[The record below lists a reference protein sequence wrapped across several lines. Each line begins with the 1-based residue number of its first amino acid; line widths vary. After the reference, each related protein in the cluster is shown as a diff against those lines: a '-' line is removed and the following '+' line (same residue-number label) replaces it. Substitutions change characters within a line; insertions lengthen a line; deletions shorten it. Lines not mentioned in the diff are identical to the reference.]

1 MTILITG
8 ATGFIGANLAEAL
21 LARGD
26 SVVLVD
32 RQSVR
37 PDSASNP
44 RGTPPGAFDVFSRLP
59 GTLHSV
65 SGDVTDEAAM
75 DRLISEYRPD
85 KVIHGAAI
93 TPGTV
98 REREQARLTSEVNYM
113 GTLNLL
119 EAAWRGKV
127 GRFIY
132 LSSGS
137 VYGLSA
143 FTSGDLDEE
152 TTIPLPDTIYSIT
165 KYAGERLSLRFR
177 SIRDMDVVAVRI
189 GTAFGP
195 WERDSGVRA
204 TLSTILQVTT
214 HAVAGRQAVLPDV
227 VGRRDWVYSR
237 EIADSVLAVLDAANL
252 SFDVYNLGPGVM
264 WTLDDWCDRLAAAFP
279 EFSHRRAGPGEEP
292 NVTYATPDR
301 APFAIRRLVEDV
313 GYTPRYGL
321 EESFADYMA
330 WIEATPEFWR
340 EP

>member
-1 MTILITG
+1 MTVLVTG
-8 ATGFIGANLAEAL
+8 ATGFIGVNLAEAL
-21 LARGD
+21 LTRGD
-26 SVVLVD
+26 SVVLVS
-32 RQSVR
+32 RRSVR
-37 PDSASNP
+37 PDPEKNP
-44 RGTPPGAFDVFSRLP
+44 RGKPPGAFDVLSRLP
-59 GTLHSV
+59 GTLHCV
-65 SGDVTDEAAM
+65 AGDVTDEAAM
-75 DRLISEYRPD
+75 DRIFAEYRPD

-93 TPGTV
+93 TPGTE

-113 GTLNLL
+113 GTLSLL
-119 EAAWRGKV
+119 EAARRAAV

-143 FTSGDLDEE
+143 FTAGELDEE
-152 TTIPLPDTIYSIT
+152 TTLPLPDTIYSIT

-177 SIRDMDVVAVRI
+177 SIWDMDVVSARI

-195 WERDSGVRA
+195 WEWDTGVRV

-214 HAVAGRQAVLPDV
+214 HAVHGRNVVLPDV
-227 VGRRDWVYSR
+227 IGRKDWVYGR
-237 EIADSVLAVLDAANL
+237 DIADSTLAILDTPTL
-252 SFDVYNLGPGVM
+252 SHEIYNLGPGVM

-279 EFSHRRAGPGEEP
+279 DFSYRRAGPGEEP
-292 NVTYATPDR
+292 NVTYGTADR

-330 WIEATPEFWR
+330 WIEATPEFWK
-340 EP
+340 E